1 MKRKLFSCEVMKDEV
16 LWLIDR
22 LGLGDTIEPD
32 WLEMGLHQEPDKLN
46 AELKKRIAA
55 CEGLGFDAI
64 LLMFGLCSNAV
75 IGLTPPA
82 DSRLVIPRVHDCIS
96 VYLGSGRRYLA
107 EHNAEPGTYWFSRGF
122 LHRTDGAGWEDGG
135 LGTDFGG
142 LDENGQRMNR
152 AELRQSYIE
161 QYGEDNAEYLME
173 VLVDSWKANYR
184 RAVYLEWA
192 DFAGKAA
199 DREVVKNHADENGWE
214 FSSMDVNLRLLKG
227 LLQGEWPPEEFLV
240 VEPGQVLTA
249 SNTEA
254 IFKTA
259 SV

>member
-16 LWLIDR
+16 LWLLDS
-22 LGLGDTIEPD
+22 LGRKDIEPD
-32 WLEMGLHQEPDKLN
+32 WLEMGLHQEPSKLN
-46 AELKKRIAA
+46 AELRKRIAA
-55 CEGLGFDAI
+55 CEGGGFDAI

-75 IGLTPPA
+75 IGLTPPS

-96 VYLGSGRRYLA
+96 VYLGSGRRYQA

-122 LHRTDGAGWEDGG
+122 LHRTDGVGWEDGG

-152 AELRQSYIE
+152 EELRQSYIE

-192 DFAGKAA
+192 DFAGKAE
-199 DREVVKNHADENGWE
+199 DRQTVKSHADENGWE
-214 FSSMDVNLRLLKG
+214 FTSMDVNLRLLKG
-227 LLQGEWPPEEFLV
+227 LLQGEWPSEEFLV
-240 VEPGQVLTA
+240 VEPGQVLLA
-249 SNTEA
+249 SNDAA

-259 SV
+259 SA